1 MTRRL
6 ALTAVLALT
15 LAACSRQASPP
26 AAAPAAAA
34 APSAGTAASPA
45 APAAIQAPA
54 GNTAANTGTTSAQ
67 SETEQATGAQE
78 SAGGGAGEKPE
89 SSDTS
94 LERMTALPADAQLPA
109 GRWKP
114 GVQYEPLVPGQ
125 PTSVEPGKVE
135 VLEMLWLGSPN
146 CYALEPAIRAWL
158 RSRPAWIEFAR
169 VPVMWNA
176 QQRAHARLFYT
187 LLSLGRADLV
197 DKAFD
202 TIQLQHNPLIGPT
215 DEESLRIEQAWAAQQ
230 GIGAADY
237 ASAWRSAA
245 VSAQLERAEDLT
257 LRYRIRN
264 IPTLIVNGK
273 YETDVPR
280 AGSLANLMQLIDDLA
295 ASEHRH

>member
-6 ALTAVLALT
+6 ALTAVAALL
-15 LAACSRQASPP
+15 LAACARQANPPAAAGAGP
-26 AAAPAAAA
+26 AAAPAAPAA
-34 APSAGTAASPA
+34 AP
-45 APAAIQAPA
+45 APA
-54 GNTAANTGTTSAQ
+54 GNAGTGTNTAAAAAAQ

-78 SAGGGAGEKPE
+78 SGDGGAEEKPE
-89 SSDTS
+89 SSETS
-94 LERMTALPADAQLPA
+94 LERMTALPPDAQLPA

-135 VLEMLWLGSPN
+135 VLEMMWLGCPH

-158 RSRPAWIEFAR
+158 KSKPAWIEFAR
-169 VPVMWNA
+169 VPVMWDA
-176 QQRAHARLFYT
+176 PHRAHARLFYT
-187 LLSLGRADLV
+187 LLALGRADLI

-202 TIQLQHNPLIGPT
+202 TIQLQRNPLIGAN

-230 GIGAADY
+230 GISAADY

-245 VSAQLERAEDLT
+245 VSAQLVRAEDLT
-257 LRYRIRN
+257 LRYRIRS
-264 IPTLIVNGK
+264 IPTIIVNGK

-280 AGSLANLMQLIDDLA
+280 AGSPANLMQLIDDLA